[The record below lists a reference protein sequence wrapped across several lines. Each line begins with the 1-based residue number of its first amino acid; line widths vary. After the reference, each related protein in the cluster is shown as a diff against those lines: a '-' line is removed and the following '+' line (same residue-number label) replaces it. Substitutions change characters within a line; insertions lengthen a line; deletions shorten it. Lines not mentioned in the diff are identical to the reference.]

1 MDLIQGLHH
10 LTACVGAAQEDV
22 DFYTKIIGLRL
33 VKQTVLLDGEKP
45 VYHLYYAN
53 ETGTPGTVMTTFPYK
68 QLGLYGRKGTG
79 QVKVTSYTVP
89 ASSLSFWLKRFD
101 SFNVQHGPIEERFGQ
116 PHIHFS
122 HPGGLEFELIGDDND
137 KRPPWTTA
145 EVSKDVAVRGLHS
158 VTLSLREISESET
171 FMGVLGFR
179 KTAQE
184 GPYTRF
190 EVGAGGSGHSVD
202 FLHEPNV
209 PAGSWTFGAGTVH
222 HIAFAVTND
231 GEQKQVKDYLEGLGY
246 TDVSEQKDRNYFHSI
261 YFRMPG
267 GVLFEV
273 ATSDIGFFI
282 DETPEN
288 LGQRIQFAPWFED
301 RRDQYLAQ
309 LEPIT
314 VEPIKR

>member
-1 MDLIQGLHH
+1 VDLISGLHH

-68 QLGLYGRKGTG
+68 QLGLYGRRGTG
-79 QVKVTSYTVP
+79 QVKVTSYAVP
-89 ASSLSFWLKRFD
+89 ASSLPFWLKRFD
-101 SFNVQHGPIEERFGQ
+101 SFGVKHSPIQERFGQ
-116 PHIHFS
+116 SLIHFT
-122 HPGGLEFELIGDDND
+122 HPAGLEFELIGDDND
-137 KRPPWTTA
+137 QRPPWTTA
-145 EVSKDVAVRGLHS
+145 EVSADAAVRGLHS
-158 VTLSLREISESET
+158 VTLSLRETAESET

-179 KTAQE
+179 KIAEE
-184 GPYTRF
+184 GPYKRF
-190 EVGAGGSGHSVD
+190 EIGAGGSGATVD
-202 FLHEPNV
+202 FLHEPDV

-222 HIAFAVTND
+222 HIAFAVKND
-231 GEQKQVKDYLEGLGY
+231 EEQKQVKDYLEGLGY
-246 TDVSEQKDRNYFHSI
+246 TDVSEQKNRNYFHSI

-273 ATSDIGFFI
+273 ATTDIGFYI
-282 DETPEN
+282 DETPEM
-288 LGQRIQFAPWFED
+288 LGKRVQFAPWFED
-301 RRDQYLAQ
+301 RRDEYLAY

-314 VEPIKR
+314 AP